1 MNAGSKRN
9 RALLGLIGLV
19 FLLSVSAL
27 GLLAAGGAYADDYT
41 LHAIVD
47 RSGFGVDSASTVKV
61 RGVTVGQVN
70 DVTLRDDGTVDL
82 TLRIR
87 KEVDVPKTVLA
98 SIEPL
103 SIFGPKFVDLK
114 PGANEG
120 TGPFLADGDTIEDT
134 VAPSEVIEI
143 LQNVSVLLD
152 RLDENDLALI
162 LSELARGV
170 DGLGGDIGEIID
182 SSQVVN
188 DLIADNRAAIDQLLA
203 NAKVVTRTLEARSGD
218 FVDIAR
224 DTEPALRTLIES
236 EDSIAAVLAG
246 TSRISRDLSAVI
258 TAGSDDL
265 ANVLDGLDPVTE
277 LLISQLAQVPDLLDG
292 ATGIFDFIGRDLI
305 QWEVGD
311 GRLGGIVRATVDLDP
326 CKLLAIQECS

>member
-1 MNAGSKRN
+1 MKADAISN
-9 RALLGLIGLV
+9 RALIGLIGLV
-19 FLLSVSAL
+19 LLLAVSAL

-61 RGVTVGQVN
+61 RGVTVGGVDN
-70 DVTLRDDGTVDL
+70 VALRDDGTVDL
-82 TLRIR
+82 TLSIR
-87 KEVDVPKTVLA
+87 KEVEIPATVLA

-103 SIFGPKFVDLK
+103 SVFGPKFVDLK
-114 PGANEG
+114 PGEDEG
-120 TGPFLADGDTIEDT
+120 TGPFLDDGDTIVQT
-134 VAPSEVIEI
+134 VAPSEVVEI
-143 LQNVSVLLD
+143 LQSVSVLLD
-152 RLDENDLALI
+152 SLDENELALI

-170 DGLGGDIGEIID
+170 DGLGGDIGDIID

-203 NAKVVTRTLEARSGD
+203 DAKVVTETLDARSGD
-218 FVDIAR
+218 LVAIAR
-224 DTEPALRTLIES
+224 DAEPALRALIES

-258 TAGSDDL
+258 AAGSDDL
-265 ANVLDGLDPVTE
+265 GSVLDALDPVTE
-277 LLISQLAQVPDLLDG
+277 LLINQLAQVPNLLDS
-292 ATGIFDFIGRDLI
+292 ATGIFDLIGRDLI

-311 GRLGGIVRATVDLDP
+311 GRLGGIVRGTIDLDP
-326 CKLLAIQECS
+326 CKFLAIPECS